1 MKLPNNRS
9 EPFEVF
15 YDSHC
20 PMCKSEIEMIRRK
33 DKRLQMK
40 LTDISAV
47 DFDAAQTGR
56 TLDELMREIHGRYAD
71 GSVIVGVEV
80 FREIYSRLGFG
91 FLVKP
96 TRWAIVRW
104 TMDVAYRLFASI
116 RYRAALKRFNKGSCE
131 LPVAAFPN
139 SIVSNTELSQDRCL
153 SSPQLDTPSGSS
165 ELKRKIVTSSRF
177 GDSHD

>member
-1 MKLPNNRS
+1 MAAAINMKLSNNES

-33 DKRLQMK
+33 DKRSQMK
-40 LTDISAV
+40 LTDISAAE
-47 DFDAAQTGR
+47 FDATSTGK

-71 GSVIVGVEV
+71 GSIVMGVEV
-80 FREIYSRLGFG
+80 FREIYGRLGFG

-96 TRWAIVRW
+96 TRWTIIRW
-104 TMDVAYRLFASI
+104 PMDLAYRLFAGL
-116 RYRAALKRFNKGSCE
+116 RYRAALKRYNKGSCE

-139 SIVSNTELSQDRCL
+139 STKSKPEPPPEDALN
-153 SSPQLDTPSGSS
+153 SPQLDSPVSN
-165 ELKRKIVTSSRF
+165 
-177 GDSHD
+177 

>member
-1 MKLPNNRS
+1 MAAAINMKLSNNQS

-33 DKRLQMK
+33 DKQSQMK
-40 LTDISAV
+40 LTDISAA
-47 DFDAAQTGR
+47 DFDATGTGK

-71 GSVIVGVEV
+71 GSIVIGVEV
-80 FREIYSRLGFG
+80 FREIYGRLGFG

-96 TRWAIVRW
+96 TRWTIIRW
-104 TMDVAYRLFASI
+104 PMDLAYRLFAGI

-131 LPVAAFPN
+131 LPVSAFPN
-139 SIVSNTELSQDRCL
+139 SLMSKPKLSLED
-153 SSPQLDTPSGSS
+153 SSKSPQLDSPVSN
-165 ELKRKIVTSSRF
+165 
-177 GDSHD
+177 